1 MAINACKENNK
12 FISKYHANFG
22 LYTRLL
28 LQSLQD
34 IVQHLLGGG
43 LSAHIGG
50 KELSSIQV
58 TIDSSVD
65 LGSGLLL
72 TQELEHQS
80 NTADS
85 SNGVGDTLALN
96 VRGTAVAGLTDSEGI
111 TNVGTG
117 DKTQAA
123 NKGSSTVREDV
134 TVEVR
139 GDNDIVELGL
149 AEELVD
155 HGVDD
160 LLLDEDGGE
169 LLGGKS
175 TTRGLTEETVGLGEH
190 VRLVGDGDHGLVTG
204 RNGGS
209 VADFLAAER
218 NLTSDVGDAERGMFG
233 DTLDGLGDLAVRAL
247 DGALFLHVQVLG
259 VLADDDQVNGLA
271 IAVAGGG
278 LDRANIGVQV
288 ELLAE
293 SDNGR

>member
-1 MAINACKENNK
+1 M
-12 FISKYHANFG
+12 G
-22 LYTRLL
+22 
-28 LQSLQD
+28 
-34 IVQHLLGGG
+34 
-43 LSAHIGG
+43 
-50 KELSSIQV
+50 SIQV

-65 LGSGLLL
+65 LSSGLLL

-85 SNGVGDTLALN
+85 SNGIGDALALD
-96 VRGTAVAGLTDSEGI
+96 VRGTAVAGLTDSEAV

-117 DKTQAA
+117 DETQAA
-123 NKGSSTVREDV
+123 NKGSSTVGEDV

-139 GDNDIVELGL
+139 GNNDIVELGL

-160 LLLDEDGGE
+160 LLLNEDGGE

-175 TTRGLTEETVGLGEH
+175 TARGLTEETVSLREH
-190 VRLVGDGDHGLVTG
+190 VGLVGDGDHGLFTG
-204 RNGGS
+204 RGGGS
-209 VADFLAAER
+209 GADVLAAER
-218 NLTSDVGDAERGMFG
+218 NLTGDVGDAERGLLG

-259 VLADDDQVNGLA
+259 VLTDDDQVNGLA
-271 IAVAGGG
+271 IAVAGGSLNG
-278 LDRANIGVQV
+278 ADVGVQV
-288 ELLAE
+288 ELLAQ